1 MAMLKINNID
11 MPAPKPD
18 GYKVSLQDIDSEN
31 TRRTETGIM
40 TRDRIRAG
48 VYRLDVT
55 WLVKKSNLK
64 TITDAVKEQQFPVT
78 FFDPTSSG
86 NCSCTMYVG
95 DRVGSLIYYD
105 KGAPSESLWE
115 LTLALIEI

>member
-40 TRDRIRAG
+40 TQTVSAG

-55 WLVKKSNLK
+55 RLVIKQFKI
-64 TITDAVKEQQFPVT
+64 ITDAVSSNFPLPSIRPVQVT
-78 FFDPTSSG
+78 
-86 NCSCTMYVG
+86 
-95 DRVGSLIYYD
+95 
-105 KGAPSESLWE
+105 AP
-115 LTLALIEI
+115 ARCM